1 MYLFFIRAFND
12 IDHMTPVIWKMAQGN
27 HPVAVYCMNPEY
39 DIKNDYR
46 LNFLKNLGIQVDL
59 LYNHFDQKLGSLH
72 SILRFLTLKSYSI
85 ARWFDRI
92 SDLFMITVFGR
103 LSQMSHRLGLKL
115 YELIRKNYY
124 DNQWAR
130 GVLKRSGARVLCFDW
145 VRPRQ
150 YVVDVLITEAKNLGI
165 PTLALPH
172 GVFIYTNED
181 ITIESRPPETYDKLD
196 QYDHVIVQ
204 NELYKDVMSR
214 TGLERNK
221 IRVMGSARYCEEWTK
236 QNKKIFP
243 KTIKQQ
249 QHTDGKLKVVLMT
262 TKIRYRVHTE
272 RLLQTIELLAR
283 LESINAVVKP
293 HTRTS
298 KEAHLYE
305 NLPIPNLSGSS
316 SVELCE
322 WADVVLI
329 IASSIII
336 EPLLQGKPCLY
347 LKYLHENTT
356 LYEDFGACWTIH
368 DEKQLQNALRILHA
382 NKNHVPYAQ
391 SAVDRFLSDIIYG
404 GQEKTDVLKDYERF
418 IIDSVASQPV

>member
-1 MYLFFIRAFND
+1 MYLFFVRAYND
-12 IDHMTPVIWKMAQGN
+12 IDHITPIVWKMN
-27 HPVAVYCMNPEY
+27 RDSYPVAVYCINPEY
-39 DIKNDYR
+39 DIGNDYR
-46 LNFLKNLGIQVDL
+46 LNFLKKLGIQVDF
-59 LYNHFDQKLGSLH
+59 LYNHFDQKLGLLH
-72 SILRFLTLKSYSI
+72 FILRFLTLKSYAI
-85 ARWFDRI
+85 LRWFDRI
-92 SDLFMITVFGR
+92 SNPSRTAFRILRKMA
-103 LSQMSHRLGLKL
+103 HRVGLNL

-124 DNQWAR
+124 DNVWAR

-150 YVVDVLITEAKNLGI
+150 YVVDVLITEAKDLRI

-172 GVFIYTNED
+172 GVYIYTSD
-181 ITIESRPPETYDKLD
+181 FITIESRPQEKYDKLN

-204 NELYKDVMSR
+204 NQLYKDVMSR

-221 IRVMGSARYCEEWTK
+221 IRVMGSARYCEEWTE

-262 TKIRYRVHTE
+262 TKIRYRVRTE

-305 NLPIPNLSGSS
+305 NLPIPNLSDSS

-382 NKNHVPYAQ
+382 NKNHVSYAQ

-418 IIDSVASQPV
+418 IIDSAASQPV